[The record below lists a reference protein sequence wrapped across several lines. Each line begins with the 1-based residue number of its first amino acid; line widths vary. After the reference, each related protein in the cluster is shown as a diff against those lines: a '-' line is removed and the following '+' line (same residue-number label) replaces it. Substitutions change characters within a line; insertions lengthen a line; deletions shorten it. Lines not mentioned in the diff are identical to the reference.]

1 MGNSIV
7 RRGSSVLDVATKPV
21 VGFTIAGCVCAFN
34 RQTHFLQEIRLYSVP
49 G

>member
-1 MGNSIV
+1 MGNSIESH
-7 RRGSSVLDVATKPV
+7 GSSVLDVATEPV
-21 VGFTIAGCVCAFN
+21 IGFTIAGCVCAFN